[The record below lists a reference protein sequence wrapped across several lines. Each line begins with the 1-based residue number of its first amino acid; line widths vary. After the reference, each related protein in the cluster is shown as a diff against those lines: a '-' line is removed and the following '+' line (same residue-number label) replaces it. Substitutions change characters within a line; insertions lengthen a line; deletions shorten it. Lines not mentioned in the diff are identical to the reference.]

1 MLNDK
6 TFVIED
12 PYPDLKELLPVDM
25 VTFAYQIADGM
36 VSLNVA
42 TVFLTH
48 FCVKDL
54 KVEVV
59 AEATYIGSS
68 FTIYKTTFTVMN
80 AQ

>member
-6 TFVIED
+6 TSVIED

-48 FCVKDL
+48 FVYL
-54 KVEVV
+54 K
-59 AEATYIGSS
+59 A
-68 FTIYKTTFTVMN
+68 
-80 AQ
+80 